1 MTATPTGTW
10 HHGLVADWWAEF
22 NVGGPE
28 IDYFGQFVERAQPAL
43 DAGCG
48 AGRLL
53 LPWLQ
58 AGYDVDGCDVS
69 EDMVER
75 CRTLGRA
82 QGLEPNVW
90 AQALHELSPPRRYRT
105 IVVCGVFG
113 LGSTREQ
120 DVEALHRLHNCLE
133 PGGTLLLDNE
143 LPYANSYRWPSWT
156 KDGRGRLPEEWPP
169 PGERR
174 RASDGSER
182 DLLTRAVSLD
192 PVDQTLVLE
201 IQARKWVDD
210 AEVARE
216 VHALTM
222 RMYFHSELTMLLE
235 QAGFSIEAVHGDH
248 QLEPATEANDFFVYV
263 ARRS

>member
-1 MTATPTGTW
+1 MGSGAT
-10 HHGLVADWWAEF
+10 
-22 NVGGPE
+22 
-28 IDYFGQFVERAQPAL
+28 RA
-43 DAGCG
+43 
-48 AGRLL
+48 
-53 LPWLQ
+53 
-58 AGYDVDGCDVS
+58 V
-69 EDMVER
+69 
-75 CRTLGRA
+75 
-82 QGLEPNVW
+82 
-90 AQALHELSPPRRYRT
+90 PPRRYRT